1 MHMAEYKVTYKDKQG
16 ILHAET
22 RDTVERAYYVYETYR
37 KDGHKTSVELFEV
50 GKDTEI
56 RLRPTDDSWYAKA
69 LEEEKKRKWEEETN
83 AEKVHNKNQAFFE
96 MIFGL
101 TEEEYLDALSDFTK
115 WHGCTLADWGLD
127 DK

>member
-56 RLRPTDDSWYAKA
+56 RLRPTDDSWYTKV
-69 LEEEKKRKWEEETN
+69 LEEV
-83 AEKVHNKNQAFFE
+83 AEKVVEEQPKRKKRS
-96 MIFGL
+96 L
-101 TEEEYLDALSDFTK
+101 TTK
-115 WHGCTLADWGLD
+115 
-127 DK
+127 K